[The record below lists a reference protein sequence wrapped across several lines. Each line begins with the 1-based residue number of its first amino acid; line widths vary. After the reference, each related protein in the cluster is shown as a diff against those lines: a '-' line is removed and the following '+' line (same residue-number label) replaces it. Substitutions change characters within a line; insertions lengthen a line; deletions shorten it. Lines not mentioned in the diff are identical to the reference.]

1 MRNFE
6 EEQLQKERLL
16 QQKRNELEECKNNL
30 QEVMN
35 KAVELQNEVDKDKER
50 ISKLWYKLM
59 NTICVEVNA
68 TGNNATDSNKV

>member
-6 EEQLQKERLL
+6 EEQLQKELL
-16 QQKRNELEECKNNL
+16 LTQKRNKLEECKNNL

-35 KAVELQNEVDKDKER
+35 KADKLHKEVEKDKDH

-59 NTICVEVNA
+59 NI
-68 TGNNATDSNKV
+68 